1 MDIFTILKANIRHQ
15 KGSFFS
21 IFILMFMVSMLLT
34 AVLTIN
40 INAGKSEWDAVK
52 HAGFGDI
59 LAALNSMDEK
69 EAESLIQRTEENEHV
84 EKVETAKVVYANIQD
99 INGRTSDSGV
109 MLEPFQPAD
118 FDFRI
123 YDENGVDF
131 LAEWEDLQPGEICVP
146 ISYTSMYD
154 CKTGDK
160 VVFKSQKGSLEY
172 TVKYFFEDPFMG
184 SSLMGIKTLL
194 LNEKDLKALREAAE
208 NGTNELLASGTLL
221 NVFQKDSSELSYLK
235 FTQNL
240 NKDTGLMGY
249 AWISMGTEQAVGYM
263 LLLTNIF
270 SGIFLVFIVLLLI
283 VTLIIMSH
291 SISSSIEME
300 YVNLGILKA
309 VGFPQGKLKLIL
321 VLQYLL
327 GAVVGAVLGIP
338 LAIPV
343 IRIVNRIVIPV
354 ICIRISSLLAL
365 IPCVGA
371 ILGILVFM
379 VLFIHL
385 KLRKLKEITPV
396 RAICGG
402 RDSIYFSSRLEMPIR
417 KGGLSIHLAFRQLT
431 SNGKQYISVVLIASL
446 LIFFLVMVSN
456 ANSWVGQGGKGISRI
471 FEAMDRDLEV
481 YYYNSQI
488 KEEAEKE
495 IKRYTD
501 IEKQY
506 RVRSQYLM
514 IDGCQCYCYITDEPE
529 EYSTILEGR
538 TCRYDNEIL
547 ITEFVARDLKLQI
560 GDTVTVA
567 SGEDKAEYLIS
578 GIYQSA
584 NDMGANFGMN
594 LEGYLRLRK
603 DNGETIF
610 MGDMYHLED
619 GSKAGEIAEKLNGL
633 YGKEIQA
640 TEGGGSFN
648 GGENVAV
655 AVNGLSFLVY
665 VLAVIFTLVV
675 IFLVCG
681 KVFAKERQDYGIY
694 KAMGFTSRQLRLQF
708 ALRFVILSLA
718 GSVLGVVLSV
728 VLLNPCMEILLS
740 FVGISQVEME
750 LSLNSVVFPVLMMVV
765 VFFVFSWLLAGR
777 IRRVQPR
784 ILIVE

>member
-21 IFILMFMVSMLLT
+21 IFILMFMVSLALT

-40 INAGKSEWDAVK
+40 INAGKSEWEAVK
-52 HAGFGDI
+52 NAGFGDI
-59 LAALNSMDEK
+59 LVDLNSMDEK
-69 EAESLIQRTEENEHV
+69 TVESLIQRTEENEHV
-84 EKVETAKVVYANIQD
+84 EKVETAKVVYADIDD
-99 INGRTSDSGV
+99 INGHTSNSSV
-109 MLEPFQPAD
+109 MLESFQPAD

-131 LAEWEDLQPGEICVP
+131 LAEWEELQPGEICVP
-146 ISYTSMYD
+146 ISFTSMYD

-160 VVFKSQKGSLEY
+160 VVFKSQNGSLEY

-194 LNEKDLKALREAAE
+194 LNKKDLEALREAAE
-208 NGTNELLASGTLL
+208 NGTDEFLVSGTLL
-221 NVFQKDSSELSYLK
+221 NVFQKESSELSYLK

-249 AWISMGTEQAVGYM
+249 GWISMGTEQAVGYT
-263 LLLTNIF
+263 LLITNIF

-291 SISSSIEME
+291 SISGSIEME

-327 GAVVGAVLGIP
+327 GAAVGAVLGIP

-343 IRIVNRIVIPV
+343 VRLVNRIVIPV
-354 ICIRISSLLAL
+354 ICIRISSRLAL
-365 IPCVGA
+365 LPCVAA
-371 ILGILVFM
+371 ILGILTFM

-402 RDSIYFSSRLEMPIR
+402 RDSVYFFSRLEMPIR
-417 KGGLSIHLAFRQLT
+417 KGGLSFHLAFRQLT
-431 SNGKQYISVVLIASL
+431 SNGKQYISVGLIASL

-456 ANSWVGQGGKGISRI
+456 ATVWVGQDGKGISRM

-481 YYYNSQI
+481 CYYNSEI
-488 KEEAEKE
+488 REEAEKE
-495 IKRYTD
+495 IKSYTA

-506 RVRSQYLM
+506 QVKSQYLM
-514 IDGCQCYCYITDEPE
+514 IDGCQCYCYITDAPE

-538 TCRYDNEIL
+538 TCQYDNEIL

-560 GDTVTVA
+560 GDMVTVA
-567 SGEDKAEYLIS
+567 SGEDKEEYLIS

-594 LEGYLRLRK
+594 LEGYLRLQK
-603 DNGETIF
+603 GNGETIF
-610 MGDMYHLED
+610 MEDMYHLED
-619 GSKAGEIAEKLNGL
+619 GSKAGEIAEKLNTL
-633 YGKEIQA
+633 YGKEIRA
-640 TEGGGSFN
+640 WEGGDGYT
-648 GGENVAV
+648 GAENMAA
-655 AVNGLSFLVY
+655 AVNGLSLLVY

-681 KVFAKERQDYGIY
+681 KIFAKEQQDYGIY

-708 ALRFVILSLA
+708 ALRFVIVSMA
-718 GSVLGVVLSV
+718 GSVLGVAFSV
-728 VLLNPCMEILLS
+728 FLMNPCMQFLLS
-740 FVGISQVEME
+740 FVGVSQVEIE
-750 LSLNSVVFPVLMMVV
+750 LSFNSVVFPVFMMLA